1 MIDILCQNAKN
12 AKTKL
17 AKLNSSIKK
26 EVLNSCADEILAN
39 IDGLL
44 KANLKDINDNSNLKS
59 AFVDRLRLNENRINN
74 MISTLRNVALL
85 DDVVGRVVFGK
96 TLENGLK
103 MQQIKVPLGVVA
115 IIFESRPNVCVD
127 AFALCFKSSNVVIL
141 RGGKEA
147 LNTNLFLVSIFQ
159 KVLKRFD
166 LDENFVQIVSDTNRD
181 LVKELLRANDY
192 IDVVIPRGSASLI
205 NEVKN
210 NSLIPCIQTG
220 VGNCHIYVDYNAKID
235 DAINIINNAKT
246 QRPGVCNSV
255 ETLLINKNIASEILP
270 LLESKM
276 PNVELRVCAKCEK
289 FLKNYKKANDS
300 DWEEEFED
308 LILAIKIVDDIN
320 EAILH
325 IQKYSTNHSEAIISQ
340 DYTNINK
347 FLDEIDS
354 AVLYVN
360 ASTRFSDGAE
370 FGYAAEIGISTQKL
384 HARGPMGLNE
394 LTTTK
399 YQIIGNAH
407 IRK

>member
-1 MIDILCQNAKN
+1 MIDILCKNAKN

-276 PNVELRVCAKCEK
+276 PNVELRVCTKCEK

>member
-1 MIDILCQNAKN
+1 MIDILCKNAKN

-192 IDVVIPRGSASLI
+192 IDIVIPRGSASLI

-270 LLESKM
+270 LLERKM
-276 PNVELRVCAKCEK
+276 PNVELRVCTKCEK

>member
-1 MIDILCQNAKN
+1 MIDILCKNAKN

-103 MQQIKVPLGVVA
+103 IQQIKVPLGVVA

-166 LDENFVQIVSDTNRD
+166 LDENFVQIVSNTNRD

-276 PNVELRVCAKCEK
+276 PNVELRVCTKCEK

>member
-159 KVLKRFD
+159 KVLKRFG

>member
-1 MIDILCQNAKN
+1 MIDILCKNAKN

-159 KVLKRFD
+159 KVLKRFG

-205 NEVKN
+205 NEIKN

-289 FLKNYKKANDS
+289 FLKNYNKANES

>member
-1 MIDILCQNAKN
+1 MIDILCKNAKN

-74 MISTLRNVALL
+74 MINTLRNVALL

>member
-1 MIDILCQNAKN
+1 MIDILCKNAKN

-159 KVLKRFD
+159 KVLKRFG

-276 PNVELRVCAKCEK
+276 PNVELRVCANCEK
-289 FLKNYKKANDS
+289 FLKNYKKANES

>member
-1 MIDILCQNAKN
+1 MIDILCKNAKN

-17 AKLNSSIKK
+17 AKLNSGIKK

>member
-1 MIDILCQNAKN
+1 MIDILCKNAKN

-181 LVKELLRANDY
+181 LVKELLGANDY

-276 PNVELRVCAKCEK
+276 PNVELRVCTKCEK

>member
-1 MIDILCQNAKN
+1 MIDILCKNAKN

-103 MQQIKVPLGVVA
+103 IQQIKVPLGVVV

-276 PNVELRVCAKCEK
+276 PNVELRVCTKCEK
-289 FLKNYKKANDS
+289 FLKNYKKANES

>member
-1 MIDILCQNAKN
+1 MIDILCKNAKN

-159 KVLKRFD
+159 KVLKRFG

-192 IDVVIPRGSASLI
+192 IDIVIPRGSASLI

-270 LLESKM
+270 LLERKM
-276 PNVELRVCAKCEK
+276 PNVELRVCTKCEK

>member
-1 MIDILCQNAKN
+1 MIDILCKNAKN

-74 MISTLRNVALL
+74 MINTLRNVALL

-205 NEVKN
+205 NEIKN

>member
-1 MIDILCQNAKN
+1 MIDILCKNAKN

-205 NEVKN
+205 NEIKN

>member
-159 KVLKRFD
+159 KVLKRFN

-276 PNVELRVCAKCEK
+276 HNVELRVCTKCEK
-289 FLKNYKKANDS
+289 FLKNYKKANES

>member
-1 MIDILCQNAKN
+1 MIDILCKNAKN

-276 PNVELRVCAKCEK
+276 PNVELRVCTKCEK
-289 FLKNYKKANDS
+289 FLKNYKKANES

>member
-1 MIDILCQNAKN
+1 MIDILCKNAKN

-159 KVLKRFD
+159 KVLKRFG

>member
-1 MIDILCQNAKN
+1 MIDILCKNAKN

-159 KVLKRFD
+159 KVLKRFG

-181 LVKELLRANDY
+181 LVKELLGANDY

-276 PNVELRVCAKCEK
+276 PNVELRVCTKCEK
-289 FLKNYKKANDS
+289 FLKNYKKANES